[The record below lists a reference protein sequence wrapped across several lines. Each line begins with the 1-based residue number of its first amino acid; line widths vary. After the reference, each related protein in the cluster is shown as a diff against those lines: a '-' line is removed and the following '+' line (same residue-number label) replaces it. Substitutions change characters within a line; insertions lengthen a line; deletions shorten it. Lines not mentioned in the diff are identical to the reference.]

1 MWRRLKL
8 SDVRLLNVD
17 VFWFL
22 SSSGKEINWDIW
34 RRNTDPHFQHSITF
48 YWPTADRL
56 TEEIIKILMSM
67 TTTISRSCASQSSHV
82 IGQAD
87 VPRLKITFNTFL
99 KERWSPLVEWW
110 RPAGCSGMWFPS
122 QAAAKPTEGQNQDEH
137 HVFLSC
143 PLMTEDEMFTFSMP
157 YIIKS
162 LRASG

>member
-1 MWRRLKL
+1 MQMRRRLKL

-56 TEEIIKILMSM
+56 TEEIIKILMSV

-87 VPRLKITFNTFL
+87 VPRLKKTFNTFL

-110 RPAGCSGMWFPS
+110 RPAGCSGMWF
-122 QAAAKPTEGQNQDEH
+122 
-137 HVFLSC
+137 LSLLQSRQKVRVRMSTTSSSAVDWWLKMRC
-143 PLMTEDEMFTFSMP
+143 LPFRCRTL
-157 YIIKS
+157 
-162 LRASG
+162 